1 MGANAEECL
10 YVGVEK
16 AHMGRPGAEDS
27 SRNSL
32 QDTVIC
38 GKIKCADAH
47 AGHQAPLGDKCYN
60 EVCALKRAL
69 SETSEKPIYHRISR
83 FFSCFG
89 CSVKR

>member
-1 MGANAEECL
+1 MKC
-10 YVGVEK
+10 V
-16 AHMGRPGAEDS
+16 
-27 SRNSL
+27 
-32 QDTVIC
+32 DT
-38 GKIKCADAH
+38 H
-47 AGHQAPLGDKCYN
+47 AGHQAPLGDKGYN